1 MKSIVNKAKE
11 QKNRPNETLFGF
23 TRSYTLLSTR
33 FYSSCVYEDNVDSRL
48 DSLWFVCVLTGD
60 AFSEE
65 AERKFEKY
73 PGQLN
78 NEIS

>member
-1 MKSIVNKAKE
+1 MSTHTVVFQADFI
-11 QKNRPNETLFGF
+11 PIDL
-23 TRSYTLLSTR
+23 LLSTGLYL
-33 FYSSCVYEDNVDSRL
+33 YSVCMKRIWTVVYIL
-48 DSLWFVCVLTGD
+48 CFLTGD